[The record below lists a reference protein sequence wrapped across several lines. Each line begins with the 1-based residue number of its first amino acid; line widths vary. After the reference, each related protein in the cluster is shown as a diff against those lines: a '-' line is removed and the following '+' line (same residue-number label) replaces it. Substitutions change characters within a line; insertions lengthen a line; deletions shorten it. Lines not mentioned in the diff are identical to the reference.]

1 MSDTSP
7 LMELASFSGKSELA
21 ASEPKI
27 RRRTLSA
34 ISGRLL
40 AKPQR
45 RTVGELLAVVLVL
58 SARTRRL
65 VLPATRVDIDVFTP
79 KGTRAVRLYWGPT
92 K

>member
-7 LMELASFSGKSELA
+7 LMELANFSGKSELA
-21 ASEPKI
+21 ANEPKM

-40 AKPQR
+40 PKPHR
-45 RTVGELLAVVLVL
+45 RSVGELLAVVLVL

-65 VLPATRVDIDVFTP
+65 VLPPARVEVDVFTP
-79 KGTRAVRLYWGPT
+79 KGGRAVRLYWGPA